1 MLHFAR
7 KHRDYQRLKAAGCP
21 VSFVYLAWESAT
33 LPILRL
39 QRRPDLPTD
48 SSTRLTEFFDE
59 QDRFTGRL
67 PEDFYRLE
75 QLVYGRDDF
84 QLGDDAKRYVQQYA
98 EDAATALRGQEIS
111 RQIKQS
117 NGILPGLKVKLFPYQ
132 VDGVAFL
139 ASRGRALLA
148 DDMGLGKTLQAFK
161 PPSERA

>member
-7 KHRDYQRLKAAGCP
+7 KHRDHQRLKAAGCP

-48 SSTRLTEFFDE
+48 LSTRLTEFFDE

-139 ASRGRALLA
+139 AARGRALLA